1 MIQSIMMKPKL
12 TRFQQVAAEQCGNIS
27 KIADAFGVGRASVY
41 RWLLTD
47 EKFKSVIEEQR
58 GRLLDR
64 CIESAALLANGVPSW
79 EESANGPVFKG
90 WKVMPDGNM
99 LRYLIST
106 LGRKEGFGEST
117 AIDITSKGEKLI
129 PEPIQIEV
137 IDRREQVEKE
147 ENE

>member
-1 MIQSIMMKPKL
+1 MKPKL

-47 EKFKSVIEEQR
+47 EKFKSVIDEQR

-64 CIESAALLANGVPSW
+64 CIESAALLANGIPSW
-79 EESANGPVFKG
+79 EESADGPVFIG

-106 LGRKEGFGEST
+106 LGRKEGFGESL
-117 AIDITSKGEKLI
+117 DVTSKGESIK
-129 PEPIQIEV
+129 PDPITIEV
-137 IDRREQVEKE
+137 IDKREQVDMDI
-147 ENE
+147 

>member
-1 MIQSIMMKPKL
+1 MKPKL

-79 EESANGPVFKG
+79 EESANGPIFNG

-106 LGRKEGFGEST
+106 LGRKEGFGESL
-117 AIDITSKGEKLI
+117 DVTSKGESIK
-129 PEPIQIEV
+129 PDPITIEV
-137 IDRREQVEKE
+137 IDKREQVDTDI
-147 ENE
+147 

>member
-79 EESANGPVFKG
+79 EESANGPVFNG

-106 LGRKEGFGEST
+106 LGRKEGFGESL
-117 AIDITSKGEKLI
+117 DVTSKGESIK
-129 PEPIQIEV
+129 PDPITIEV
-137 IDRREQVEKE
+137 IDKREQVDTDI
-147 ENE
+147 

>member
-1 MIQSIMMKPKL
+1 MKPKL

-47 EKFKSVIEEQR
+47 EKFKSVIDEQR

-79 EESANGPVFKG
+79 EESANGPVFNG

-106 LGRKEGFGEST
+106 LGRKEGFGESL
-117 AIDITSKGEKLI
+117 DVTSKGESIK
-129 PEPIQIEV
+129 PDPITIEV
-137 IDRREQVEKE
+137 IDKREQVDTDI
-147 ENE
+147 